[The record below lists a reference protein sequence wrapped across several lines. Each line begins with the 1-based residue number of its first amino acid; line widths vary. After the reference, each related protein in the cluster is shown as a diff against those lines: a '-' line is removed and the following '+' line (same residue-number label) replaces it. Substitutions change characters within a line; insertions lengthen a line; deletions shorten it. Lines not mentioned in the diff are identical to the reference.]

1 MGELSASELQQEFE
15 RIFAAWVQDLDLT
28 VAKASRESVTIV
40 MRPGKRLVREGG
52 IVSGQALM
60 AAADTAMVLAIYAAC
75 GESLL
80 CATVDM
86 STSFLKPATSAD
98 LTIYAEITRLGR
110 QMAFARAEIRSGA
123 DDKLVVTASGTYAM
137 PPR

>member
-1 MGELSASELQQEFE
+1 MSELTASELQQEFE
-15 RIFAAWVQDLDLT
+15 KNFAPWVQELDLAVAEAGDGRVT
-28 VAKASRESVTIV
+28 VV
-40 MRPGKRLVREGG
+40 MRPGEQLVRAGG

-60 AAADTAMVLAIYAAC
+60 AAADTAMVLAVFAAC
-75 GESLL
+75 GAPVL

-86 STSFLKPATSAD
+86 STSFLKPATRVDLHISA
-98 LTIYAEITRLGR
+98 EVTRLGR
-110 QMAFARAEIRSGA
+110 QMAFARAEITSSA